1 MDYREMLK
9 RRRGPYRGLHL
20 ALSAAVPFY
29 AAAAGIRNF
38 LYDRGIKKSFSLG
51 VPVVSIGNLTM
62 GGTGKTPAAAGLLRR
77 ALARGLKPALLSRGY
92 RAEKFRLGKESP
104 NPYLRQNDEAAE
116 LAIEFPLVPHY
127 LAPDR
132 VAAGRAL
139 LRDFPETDLII
150 LDDGFQHRRLHRDR
164 NILLLDALDP
174 FGGGLFPAGFAREP
188 LTALR
193 RADAVILTR
202 ADLADEPQRRRI
214 EQKVRELAPD
224 ILWGEAVMRPVSL
237 LRRAQSGWEPAPFSL
252 LKEEP
257 GQFWIPFCG
266 IGNPDGFYRMLENEG
281 IRTVPGL
288 SLPDHTPPETEK
300 LRELA
305 AAAPGAAGFVTT
317 VKDLVKLPFG
327 EIGGKPVWGVKIELN
342 FLKEESF
349 FNKALR
355 WE

>member
-1 MDYREMLK
+1 MDYREILK
-9 RRRGPYRGLHL
+9 RRQGLYRGLHL
-20 ALSAAVPFY
+20 ALRAAVPFY
-29 AAAAGIRNF
+29 AAAVYVRNF
-38 LYDRGIKKSFSLG
+38 LYDCGIKKSRSLG

-62 GGTGKTPAAAGLLRR
+62 GGTGKTPAAAELLRR

-92 RAEKFRLGKESP
+92 RAGKFRLGKETS

-132 VAAGRAL
+132 TAAGRAL

-174 FGGGLFPAGFAREP
+174 LGGGLFPAGFAREP
-188 LTALR
+188 LAAVR

-202 ADLADEPQRRRI
+202 ADLVDEQQRRRI
-214 EQKVRELAPD
+214 ERKVRKIAPD
-224 ILWGEAVMRPVSL
+224 ILWGEAAMKPASL
-237 LRRAQSGWEPAPFSL
+237 LRRTQSGWISAPFSL

-266 IGNPDGFYRMLENEG
+266 IGNPDGFYRMLEAEG
-281 IRTVPGL
+281 VRTVPGL
-288 SLPDHTPPETEK
+288 SLPDHTPPDMET
-300 LRELA
+300 LRKLA
-305 AAAPGAAGFVTT
+305 AAAPDAAGFVAT

-327 EIGGKPVWGVKIELN
+327 EIGEKPIWGIKIELN